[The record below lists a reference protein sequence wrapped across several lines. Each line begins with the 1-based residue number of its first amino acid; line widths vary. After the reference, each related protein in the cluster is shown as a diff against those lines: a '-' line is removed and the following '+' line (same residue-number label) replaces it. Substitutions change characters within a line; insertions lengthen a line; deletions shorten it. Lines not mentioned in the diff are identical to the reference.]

1 MPAGT
6 TTVDPV
12 LPDGHSE
19 VIVHCGDPFREVL
32 PDGGLRTQG
41 RLLVAGQFQ
50 RAVRLSPTG
59 ASLIAGARL
68 LPHGAA
74 ALFRIAQ
81 HELTDRIVELQD
93 LNSRLARRLEDDVAG
108 RRGHASLAG
117 ALDAALLALA
127 ADANVDLVAG

>member
-32 PDGGLRTQG
+32 PDGSLRTQE

-50 RAVRLSPTG
+50 RAVRLSPSG
-59 ASLIAGARL
+59 ASLMAGARL

-74 ALFRIAQ
+74 ALFRIPQ
-81 HELTDRIVELQD
+81 HELTDRIVD
-93 LNSRLARRLEDDVAG
+93 LETVDPKLARRLSDDVFG
-108 RRGHASLAG
+108 RVDHEELAK
-117 ALDAALLALA
+117 ALDDALA
-127 ADANVDLVAG
+127 AM